1 MFYKN
6 ILLLLLVILKMPL
19 YAANNSP
26 TKQNDEEQVLQELAT
41 TIDQQVL
48 MIEFYS
54 RSKNLKN
61 NRSFNEFIQLRINQL
76 HENIEFIKTQI
87 PFFSDIQNE
96 KIENNKLLNV
106 ALQEELYFL
115 KNYIQENPPT
125 LIGNAIYS
133 IIEQDLIILNLFC
146 TLEEF

>member
-54 RSKNLKN
+54 RSKKLKN

-96 KIENNKLLNV
+96 KIENNKIFFHNEKSLSSLLS
-106 ALQEELYFL
+106 
-115 KNYIQENPPT
+115 
-125 LIGNAIYS
+125 G
-133 IIEQDLIILNLFC
+133 
-146 TLEEF
+146 